1 MGHGDRSWGLMS
13 MGMHAHFRYAHV
25 WEAHGCMCVRAWFI
39 EDINPY
45 AQVQHARTTR
55 VQVNYTQYTRVMS
68 A

>member
-39 EDINPY
+39 EDINPLC
-45 AQVQHARTTR
+45 T
-55 VQVNYTQYTRVMS
+55 S
-68 A
+68 ATCKDNTGPS